1 MRWVTDPADLAD
13 ADVVVIPGSK
23 ATVAD
28 LAWLR
33 ERGLAD
39 GRRRA
44 RRDAAG
50 PCSASAAASRCCAA
64 ASTTPWSQVS
74 GDIDGLG
81 LLDADI
87 VFAPDKTLAHHDA
100 RRCSGYEI
108 HHGLVA
114 RSAEDDWLGVG
125 IRRGAVFGTHW
136 HGLLDNDDVRRD
148 WLPRRGAATGS
159 SSPTTSTFPA
169 RRDAQL
175 DLMADLLAGHT
186 DTSAILG
193 LLDTGPPSR
202 QTVTTAL
209 SG

>member
-1 MRWVTDPADLAD
+1 M
-13 ADVVVIPGSK
+13 
-23 ATVAD
+23 
-28 LAWLR
+28 
-33 ERGLAD
+33 
-39 GRRRA
+39 
-44 RRDAAG
+44 
-50 PCSASAAASRCCAA
+50 
-64 ASTTPWSQVS
+64 
-74 GDIDGLG
+74 
-81 LLDADI
+81 
-87 VFAPDKTLAHHDA
+87 PDAHHTSPL
-100 RRCSGYEI
+100 SGYEI

-136 HGLLDNDDVRRD
+136 HGLLDNNDVRRD
-148 WLPRRGAATGS
+148 WLSAAGRDGFVVATDVDVPG
-159 SSPTTSTFPA
+159 

-209 SG
+209 RG